1 MYKKQLIIIFLFLF
15 FISYAQN
22 EFITLWKP
30 NASGTIDNSITFGG
44 TGTSYTISWEEVG
57 FPQHSGVMN
66 SVTSNSSNPITISFG
81 TSLNTNPLQAI
92 YKLKVSNGSGL
103 FYGFKAGTDSINP
116 NANTELTE
124 ISQWGDIVWLQQ
136 FIAGFA
142 GCPNL
147 NVTAADTPNLTQ
159 INNLSQMFFNCSS
172 LIGNNSFS
180 NWNTNTIT
188 NMNSMFSR
196 AKLFNQNIGTWN
208 TANVTDFSG
217 MFSYASAFNQNIS
230 GWNTAAGTNF
240 SAMFKDAVAFNQP
253 LNSWNTKNA
262 TNFRYVF
269 SNAAAFNQ
277 PLNNWNTGKV
287 TDFEY
292 MFENAVSFNQPIGNW
307 DVSKVNYFSG
317 FNMFNGAIL
326 FNQDISTWNI
336 KLQNFGWNSISFGF
350 KNSGLSCTNY
360 SNFLVALNNNP
371 TWANSNITSG
381 TIYATGLVYSTP
393 QAIMARA
400 QLVNK
405 GFNIIGD
412 SYNSGCFLSTAEVSV
427 KPKTPA
433 YPNPTTG
440 AITVESTENETVYL
454 YDITG
459 KVIKNMTLN
468 KGKNNIDLTG
478 YPSGN
483 YLLKGNS
490 TFAKIIKK

>member
-1 MYKKQLIIIFLFLF
+1 MYKKQLIAIFLFLF
-15 FISYAQN
+15 MISYAQN

-30 NASGTIDNSITFGG
+30 NINGTIDHSITFGG
-44 TGTSYTISWEEVG
+44 TGTGYTISWEEVG
-57 FPQHSGVMN
+57 FPQHSGVMS
-66 SVTSNSSNPITISFG
+66 SVTSNSNNPITISFG
-81 TSLNTNPLQAI
+81 TSLNANPLQAT
-92 YKLKVSNGSGL
+92 YRLKVSNGSGL
-103 FYGFKAGTDSINP
+103 FYGFRAGTDSINP
-116 NANTELTE
+116 NANPEITE
-124 ISQWGDIVWLQQ
+124 ISQWGDIIWLQQ
-136 FIAGFA
+136 FNAGFA

-147 NVTAADTPNLTQ
+147 NVTASDAPNLTQ

-172 LIGNNSFS
+172 LVGNNSFS
-180 NWNTNTIT
+180 NWNTGTIT

-196 AKLFNQNIGTWN
+196 AQLFNQNIGTWN
-208 TANVTDFSG
+208 TANVTDFSS
-217 MFSYASAFNQNIS
+217 MFSYATAFNQNIS

-240 SAMFKDAVAFNQP
+240 SAMFKDAVHFNQP

-262 TNFRYVF
+262 VNFRYVF

-307 DVSKVNYFSG
+307 DVSKVSYFAG
-317 FNMFNGAIL
+317 FNMLNGAIL

-336 KLQNFGWNSISFGF
+336 RLQNFSWSSISFGF

-371 TWANSNITSG
+371 TWTNSTITSG
-381 TIYATGLVYSTP
+381 TIDATGLVYSTP

-400 QLVNK
+400 QLINR

-412 SYNSGCFLSTAEVSV
+412 SYNSGCFLSTAEVSA

-433 YPNPTTG
+433 YPNPTAG
-440 AITVESTENETVYL
+440 VITIESAENENAYL
-454 YDITG
+454 YDISG
-459 KVIKNMTLN
+459 KIIKNIILN
-468 KGKNNIDLTG
+468 KGKNTIDLTG
-478 YPSGN
+478 FPSGN
-483 YLLKGNS
+483 YLLKGNR
-490 TFAKIIKK
+490 TFSKIIKN

>member
-15 FISYAQN
+15 FISYAQT

-30 NASGTIDNSITFGG
+30 NVNGTIDNSITFGG
-44 TGTSYTISWEEVG
+44 TGTSYTISWEEIG
-57 FPQHSGVMN
+57 YPQHSGLMN
-66 SVTSNSSNPITISFG
+66 SVTSNSSSPITISFG
-81 TSLNTNPLQAI
+81 TSLNTNPLQAT

-103 FYGFKAGTDSINP
+103 FYGFRASPDYINP
-116 NANTELTE
+116 NANLELTE
-124 ISQWGDIVWLQQ
+124 ISQWGDIIWLQQ
-136 FIAGFA
+136 FNTAFA

-147 NVTAADTPNLTQ
+147 NVTASDTPNLTQ

-172 LIGNNSFS
+172 LVGNNAFS
-180 NWNTNTIT
+180 NWNTSTIT
-188 NMNSMFSR
+188 NMNGMFSR

-217 MFSYASAFNQNIS
+217 MFSFAAAFNQNIS

-240 SAMFKDAVAFNQP
+240 SVMFKDAVAFNQP

-262 TNFRYVF
+262 TNLRYVF

-277 PLNNWNTGKV
+277 PLNNWNTSKV
-287 TDFEY
+287 TSFEY

-307 DVSKVNYFSG
+307 DVSKVSSFAG
-317 FNMFNGAIL
+317 FNMFNGALL

-336 KLQNFGWNSISFGF
+336 KLQNFAGNSMSFGF

-360 SNFLVALNNNP
+360 SNFLIALNNNP
-371 TWANSNITSG
+371 AWANSTITSG
-381 TIYATGLVYSTP
+381 NIDATGLVYSTP

-405 GFNIIGD
+405 GFTIIGD
-412 SYNSGCFLSTAEVSV
+412 SYNSGCFLSTVETS
-427 KPKTPA
+427 KKITTPA

-440 AITVESTENETVYL
+440 VITVESAENENVYV

-459 KVIKNMTLN
+459 KIIKNMTLN
-468 KGKNNIDLTG
+468 KGKNSIDLTG

-483 YLLKGNS
+483 YLLKGNHIF
-490 TFAKIIKK
+490 TKIIKK